1 MLKKLTNHALIDEQ
15 DRVRYLDESM
25 SVTLWF
31 NEDNSIF
38 GFEVIFDLLLREK
51 SFIYN
56 VNSRARYGNMIEENP
71 KFGRNIKRTMDNFN
85 AEFTLERLSEFESKS
100 KYIPEKEREFIL
112 KIMHDNI
119 WEKISN

>member
-1 MLKKLTNHALIDEQ
+1 MLKKLKNHALIDEQ

-31 NEDNSIF
+31 NKDNSIF

-56 VNSRARYGNMIEENP
+56 VNSRARYGDMIEEYP
-71 KFGRNIKRTMDNFN
+71 RFGRNIKRTMDNFN
-85 AEFTLERLSEFESKS
+85 TEFTIERLNEFESKS
-100 KYIPEKEREFIL
+100 KYVPEKEREFIL

-119 WEKISN
+119 WERISN

>member
-119 WEKISN
+119 

>member
-56 VNSRARYGNMIEENP
+56 VNSRARYGDMIEENP

-85 AEFTLERLSEFESKS
+85 TEFTIERLNEFESKS

-119 WEKISN
+119 WDKISN